1 MSFFLAAATAA
12 PASGTLDKVKDMLLD
27 KVQTLVIALIILV
40 IGWFIVKYVC
50 KIIDRALRK
59 SGVDPSVAGFVN
71 SLAKFGL
78 LALLAIVVVSKL
90 GVDMTSIIA
99 LLTSAALAVGLALQ
113 GSLANFAGGVLI
125 LVLKPFKVGDFIDD
139 GAGHEGVVTSIEIIY
154 TRLLTPDNKVI
165 CIPNGALANSAIVNV
180 THEDD
185 RRHDIAVSVTYGE
198 DIEHIRQLLLDIAAS
213 SRFVTTKEKPM
224 VFVSAFTDTS
234 VTVVLRLWC
243 KTSQYWDALFD
254 VQEKIRKTF
263 DAEHINVPHNKVDV
277 TVMNEEK

>member
-1 MSFFLAAATAA
+1 MSFFLAAAAAA

-139 GAGHEGVVTSIEIIY
+139 GAGHEGMVTSIEIIY

>member
-1 MSFFLAAATAA
+1 MSFFLAAAAAA

>member
-12 PASGTLDKVKDMLLD
+12 PTSGTLDKVKDMLLD